1 MKLAETT
8 YNAQFVLSNGDNM
21 YPCVAAIEILLA
33 EPSHT
38 MSCASCC
45 QAGLAWMTPLT
56 TKFQMP
62 CSTTM

>member
-8 YNAQFVLSNGDNM
+8 YNAQFVLANGDNM

-38 MSCASCC
+38 MSCASCVVK
-45 QAGLAWMTPLT
+45 QVWRG
-56 TKFQMP
+56 
-62 CSTTM
+62 